1 MAPPIYK
8 HHLNYNTKTTPV
20 TKNRIG
26 KAPGKKFTTKTDSCD
41 TSKKL
46 SRKLMTKM

>member
-26 KAPGKKFTTKTDSCD
+26 KKHQERSLQQKQIRVTLLKSLAGN
-41 TSKKL
+41 
-46 SRKLMTKM
+46 